1 MICPTLKKK
10 NGRVGGM
17 KRKKNDIVTMICSD
31 LYKLQLLKEKNINSL
46 RPHSTNLKFF
56 LVFQHIKLNFK
67 LCLCLQMRR
76 YATFTLTLR
85 IFAREYSNT
94 SEQIYSLYLKKMNA
108 NSLYVSSSKSLKD
121 FQTY

>member
-1 MICPTLKKK
+1 LSDLKKEEWTSRR
-10 NGRVGGM
+10 NEAQ
-17 KRKKNDIVTMICSD
+17 KNDIVTMIFSD
-31 LYKLQLLKEKNINSL
+31 LYKLQLLKEKNMNSL

-76 YATFTLTLR
+76 YAIFTLTLR

-94 SEQIYSLYLKKMNA
+94 SEQTYSLYLKKMNA